1 MNEPTIKELVS
12 QCLDKRLD
20 GIHIDQEMSAL
31 LIVQECIRVL
41 EDLRGYSGVGVDGNP
56 YDTPSWNA
64 ALMAAKEVIISRVSK
79 LGLPYKI

>member
-1 MNEPTIKELVS
+1 LNQRIKELVS

-20 GIHIDQEMSAL
+20 DIHVDQEMFAL

-41 EDLRGYSGVGVDGNP
+41 EDLRGYSGVGMDGNP

-64 ALMAAKEVIISRVSK
+64 ALKAAEEVIIKRMK
-79 LGLPYKI
+79 E

>member
-1 MNEPTIKELVS
+1 MNQRIKELVS

-20 GIHIDQEMSAL
+20 VIHVDQEMFAL

-41 EDLRGYSGVGVDGNP
+41 EDLRGYSGVGMDGNP

-64 ALMAAKEVIISRVSK
+64 ALKAVKDVMEVR
-79 LGLPYKI
+79 LAHDDR